1 MRVAWLPVTLLL
13 ILNMATVFG
22 SLSIAE
28 GRLIT
33 FSDLPAGA
41 TFQQVEIA
49 AAQARAVGIDA
60 GSAAMLF
67 LQAFSFVASA
77 FLIAT
82 FMAPLIRLAGLG
94 ERPLPGVFRAPFGPD
109 QIRYLLAAAFGAFVT
124 VAIVGLPLQATAAFI
139 LSIIVEALSRTYV
152 IFPDANSLHTIELAN
167 AESVLLERGE
177 LWVYDYGLWGVA
189 TVVLFA
195 ISLVIFMQHFRPAN
209 RARPAGVGN
218 LPARALM
225 TAILLAVYL
234 GLIVIVASAVL
245 NTGLPDPANM
255 AQAFLGLGALV
266 MLYVNLRLF
275 PYQGVAV
282 CRRSMAFAGT
292 LRVTRGW
299 NVLRLLV
306 TLLLL
311 GGFMLAIQALINLLA
326 FPAALAGLQ
335 TLFEAT
341 AVYTKFFNDG
351 EQAAWVMPFFVW
363 IWAVL
368 KILYNVFWS
377 FFTFGV
383 TAGLLGRLYRESENA

>member
-1 MRVAWLPVTLLL
+1 MRAAWLPVSLLL
-13 ILNMATVFG
+13 VLNMATVFG

-28 GRLIT
+28 GRLVT
-33 FSDLPAGA
+33 FADLPAGA
-41 TFQQVEIA
+41 TFQQIEIA
-49 AAQARAVGIDA
+49 AARARAAAIDA
-60 GSAAMLF
+60 GSAWMSI
-67 LQAFSFVASA
+67 LQVASFIA
-77 FLIAT
+77 SAILIST

-94 ERPLPGVFRAPFGPD
+94 ERPAPGVIRAPFGPD
-109 QIRYLLAAAFGAFVT
+109 QVRYLLAAVFGAFVT
-124 VAIVGLPLQATAAFI
+124 LAIVGLPLQATAAFI

-152 IFPDANSLHTIELAN
+152 SFPDANSLHTIDLAD
-167 AESVLLERGE
+167 AENVLLARGE

-189 TVVLFA
+189 TVVLFL
-195 ISLVIFMQHFRPAN
+195 ISVVIFTQHFRPAN

-225 TAILLAVYL
+225 TTILLAVYV
-234 GLIVIVASAVL
+234 GLVVIGASAVL
-245 NTGLPDPANM
+245 KTGLPDAANM
-255 AQAFLGLGALV
+255 AQAFLGLSALV

-299 NVLRLLV
+299 NIMRLAV

-311 GGFMLAIQALINLLA
+311 GGFVLAVQALINAVA

-335 TLFEAT
+335 ALFEAT
-341 AVYTKFFNDG
+341 AVYTKFFNEG
-351 EQAAWVMPFFVW
+351 EQAPWVMPFFVW
-363 IWAVL
+363 IWAL
-368 KILYNVFWS
+368 IKILYNVFWT

-383 TAGLLGRLYRESENA
+383 TAGLLGRLYRESEQA